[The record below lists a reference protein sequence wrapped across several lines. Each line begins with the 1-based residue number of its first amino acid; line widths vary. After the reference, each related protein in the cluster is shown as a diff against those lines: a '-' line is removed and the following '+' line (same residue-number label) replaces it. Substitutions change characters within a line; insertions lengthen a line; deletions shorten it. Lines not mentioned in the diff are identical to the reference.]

1 MQGRGVVAARP
12 TSARVQRRPAPRPPG
27 TGLAGFGRRPLAA
40 LQAKGRTIRDPVEK
54 LRFLRHSIERFE
66 TLDERLQ
73 VLPGAPLRWVAY
85 RLTGVEETRPLF
97 SGNPWGAL
105 EPPRRNRRPL
115 PRRARRTVN
124 AAALLLMAAAGLA
137 LAGYPLRRSTE
148 APAPVVATPRPLA
161 TPPARLD
168 PPRGGLTPERIWLVD
183 SGAAFEL
190 FSNGLRIDT
199 TWAVRGEPRR
209 YRVFTLGGGM
219 GQEVHDRPV
228 GIVYHTSESDI
239 WPLEE
244 SFNQKLRDSSQD
256 LLRYLRR
263 NQVYHYLVDRFGR
276 VYRVVEEKDKAN
288 HAGMSVWA
296 AGERLYLNLNGPTIG
311 VSFETRWE
319 GGRALPIT
327 RAQLEAGR
335 SLSDYLRHKWQIAP
349 ELCVTHGLASVS
361 PKKHLIGHHL
371 DWARGF
377 PFDAFSLPD
386 QYQVESPAVRLGFAW
401 DERFLAVMN
410 EPWPGAKL
418 AADRLAVDAAAN
430 GRSVD
435 EERRQRVRA
444 YDGWLAEL
452 TTDAETAEK
461 LAAQAKRAASGG

>member
-1 MQGRGVVAARP
+1 MQR
-12 TSARVQRRPAPRPPG
+12 SAAPRPAA

-40 LQAKGRTIRDPVEK
+40 LEAKGRTIRDPVEK

-97 SGNPWGAL
+97 SKNPWGAL
-105 EPPRRNRRPL
+105 DPPRRHRPPL

-124 AAALLLMAAAGLA
+124 AAALLIVAAAGLA
-137 LAGYPLRRSTE
+137 LAGYPLRRTPE
-148 APAPVVATPRPLA
+148 VAPAALATPRPA
-161 TPPARLD
+161 PTVDARLD

-190 FSNGLRIDT
+190 YSNGLRIDT
-199 TWAVRGEPRR
+199 TFAVRGEPRR
-209 YRVFTLGGGM
+209 YHVFTIEGGM
-219 GQEVHDRPV
+219 GQGVQDRPI
-228 GIVYHTSESDI
+228 GIVYHTSESDL

-244 SFNQKLRDSSQD
+244 SFNEKLRDSSQD

-288 HAGMSVWA
+288 HAGMSVWQS
-296 AGERLYLNLNGPTIG
+296 GDSIYLNLNGPTIG
-311 VSFETRWE
+311 ISFETRWE

-327 RAQLEAGR
+327 RAQLEGGR

-349 ELCVTHGLASVS
+349 ELCVTHGLASVN

-377 PFDAFSLPD
+377 PFEAFSLPD
-386 QYQVESPAVRLGFAW
+386 QYRVESPAIRLGFEW
-401 DERFLAVMN
+401 DDRFLAVMS
-410 EPWPGAKL
+410 EPWPGATL
-418 AADRLAVDAAAN
+418 AAQRLATEAAAR

-435 EERRQRVRA
+435 EERKERARA
-444 YDGWLAEL
+444 YDRWLAEL
-452 TTDAETAEK
+452 TIDAETAEK
-461 LAAQAKRAASGG
+461 QAAQAKRAASGG

>member
-12 TSARVQRRPAPRPPG
+12 TSARVQRSAAPRPAA

-40 LQAKGRTIRDPVEK
+40 LEARGRTIRDPVEK

-73 VLPGAPLRWVAY
+73 LLPGAPLRWVAY
-85 RLTGVEETRPLF
+85 QLTGVEETRPLF
-97 SGNPWGAL
+97 SRNPWGAL
-105 EPPRRNRRPL
+105 DPPRRNRRPL

-148 APAPVVATPRPLA
+148 LPASVVATPRPVA
-161 TPPARLD
+161 TPQARLD

-190 FSNGLRIDT
+190 YSNGLRIDT

-219 GQEVHDRPV
+219 GEEVHDRPV

-244 SFNQKLRDSSQD
+244 SFNEKLRDSSQD

-296 AGERLYLNLNGPTIG
+296 EGDRIYLNLNGPTIG

-349 ELCVTHGLASVS
+349 ELCVTHGLASVN

-410 EPWPGAKL
+410 EPWPGAKQ

-435 EERRQRVRA
+435 EERKQRARG